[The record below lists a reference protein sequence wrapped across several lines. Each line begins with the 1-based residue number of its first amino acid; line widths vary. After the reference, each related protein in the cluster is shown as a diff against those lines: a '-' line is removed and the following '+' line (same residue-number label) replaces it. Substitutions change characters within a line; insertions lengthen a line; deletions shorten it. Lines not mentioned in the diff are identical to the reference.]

1 MSKIK
6 KAILYII
13 SLAMILAT
21 PVGKVSADEIVPEDN
36 EPSNMIELEEQDD
49 LEEESIVL
57 TTFTD
62 ENLQEAVLGEGV
74 EAEENQVFT
83 GLMPGFYEE
92 EESVEEISTFSLMTR
107 NAVAAAANDEILMTV
122 SELITDYNEGF
133 KLHTGNALEGAIASI
148 FHTGLWNHTHANE
161 IVYCIEADKVLEDGN
176 FGTTGAIDTTTL
188 LKNLTTN
195 RITTKGEI
203 FKMLG
208 RVLYLC
214 GPSTNKASEVRAS
227 TAEAPKYFA
236 TQMIIWMIIEGDMD
250 SNFIYYNTDNW
261 DQNGGYDYRT
271 MKYWATDP
279 PGGKSVKY
287 WFDKYLAELQASKKI
302 PSFSATSQSLAPT
315 YTMDGTSITLT
326 DQNNVVQYCSFTPS
340 NSNVT
345 ITKSGNKI
353 SISNPNSADF
363 TITIKN
369 TMADGAKEP
378 VPITATLATGVS
390 AQTTVIPS
398 TVNLA
403 DPVTAYT
410 KIKAQ
415 ILGSISG
422 KKVNGAG
429 AALSGA
435 TFGIYS
441 DAACTVS
448 AGDDVKSG
456 SDGSFKFS
464 NLQANNKTY
473 YIKEKSTP
481 DNSTY
486 VLNTSVYK
494 VTLTSSSPNQSLG
507 VNVVN
512 ELKDMTIT
520 ISKSVENTPS
530 TEKKDLSGYRFRIIG
545 KDNIGNSV
553 DVYTGY
559 TDVNGSVKHTLKPG
573 SYTVSEASPN
583 SSSHPEGLGAYVISY
598 TDGADFTVKGSDTNK
613 TIRVKNTWITAS
625 LKITKVNSENTD
637 QKINGATYKVY
648 KQNASGSYAEYLTLR
663 DNGNGI
669 YDTNGKNLTVG
680 SYYLQETGKPNHFV
694 LDNAKYYFSVTAAD
708 DGKEISLT
716 DMASNIH
723 EETPEKGSL
732 TIEKAVEDEDYL
744 PDSDKTFTFDIVGS
758 LNIGGTYTGS
768 VSITIPK
775 GSVSSSVTV
784 TNLNTGSYTVTEQN
798 TGAAESFIVPSAITK
813 NISVGET
820 SVFSFTGEN
829 RNILKR
835 GNVVLYKADAEYQ
848 NNLLTGA
855 EFSVYNKDTDE
866 YVGDMTPSGDTP
878 GYYYYALDS
887 KIATSGL
894 PFGNYYLV
902 ETKAPEYFL
911 LDTTKHYFTVNEAT
925 LGKTHSAEVIVT
937 GSSNRL
943 LNEPMTADAK
953 IIKVLEKYE
962 NAESLESAV
971 LNDIQ
976 FRLTGKAFTG
986 QEVDLLLTLG
996 KSETFDQQGHTITVT
1011 SVTDQVSNGYLYVE
1025 GLRLGNYKV
1034 EEVFGDDL
1042 YAYIKPEAQNLDL
1055 TSDGQI
1061 GEVSFDNIL
1070 RRGDVTIIKTS
1081 SSDSNM
1087 RVTGAVLELW
1097 IKDYWMSHEP
1107 DTSTSSSLKDENGKY
1122 IWKLLDTKTTDQNG
1136 EAVFENLV
1144 VGDYKI
1150 VEIKAP
1156 EGYQLLAEPV
1166 VFSLPY
1172 TDQLVW
1178 NTELDQEF
1186 FIAELEI
1193 LQMPSSGGY
1202 GSMPYIITGAS
1213 LVAAAGAG
1221 LFILS
1226 KGKKRDK

>member
-13 SLAMILAT
+13 ALAMILAT

-92 EESVEEISTFSLMTR
+92 EESVEETSTFSLMTR
-107 NAVAAAANDEILMTV
+107 NAVAAAANDEIIMTV

-353 SISNPNSADF
+353 SISNPSSADF

-494 VTLTSSSPNQSLG
+494 VTLTSSS
-507 VNVVN
+507 
-512 ELKDMTIT
+512 
-520 ISKSVENTPS
+520 
-530 TEKKDLSGYRFRIIG
+530 
-545 KDNIGNSV
+545 
-553 DVYTGY
+553 
-559 TDVNGSVKHTLKPG
+559 
-573 SYTVSEASPN
+573 
-583 SSSHPEGLGAYVISY
+583 
-598 TDGADFTVKGSDTNK
+598 
-613 TIRVKNTWITAS
+613 
-625 LKITKVNSENTD
+625 
-637 QKINGATYKVY
+637 
-648 KQNASGSYAEYLTLR
+648 
-663 DNGNGI
+663 
-669 YDTNGKNLTVG
+669 
-680 SYYLQETGKPNHFV
+680 
-694 LDNAKYYFSVTAAD
+694 
-708 DGKEISLT
+708 
-716 DMASNIH
+716 
-723 EETPEKGSL
+723 
-732 TIEKAVEDEDYL
+732 
-744 PDSDKTFTFDIVGS
+744 
-758 LNIGGTYTGS
+758 
-768 VSITIPK
+768 
-775 GSVSSSVTV
+775 
-784 TNLNTGSYTVTEQN
+784 
-798 TGAAESFIVPSAITK
+798 
-813 NISVGET
+813 
-820 SVFSFTGEN
+820 
-829 RNILKR
+829 
-835 GNVVLYKADAEYQ
+835 
-848 NNLLTGA
+848 
-855 EFSVYNKDTDE
+855 
-866 YVGDMTPSGDTP
+866 
-878 GYYYYALDS
+878 
-887 KIATSGL
+887 
-894 PFGNYYLV
+894 
-902 ETKAPEYFL
+902 
-911 LDTTKHYFTVNEAT
+911 
-925 LGKTHSAEVIVT
+925 
-937 GSSNRL
+937 
-943 LNEPMTADAK
+943 
-953 IIKVLEKYE
+953 
-962 NAESLESAV
+962 
-971 LNDIQ
+971 
-976 FRLTGKAFTG
+976 
-986 QEVDLLLTLG
+986 
-996 KSETFDQQGHTITVT
+996 
-1011 SVTDQVSNGYLYVE
+1011 
-1025 GLRLGNYKV
+1025 
-1034 EEVFGDDL
+1034 
-1042 YAYIKPEAQNLDL
+1042 
-1055 TSDGQI
+1055 
-1061 GEVSFDNIL
+1061 
-1070 RRGDVTIIKTS
+1070 
-1081 SSDSNM
+1081 
-1087 RVTGAVLELW
+1087 
-1097 IKDYWMSHEP
+1097 
-1107 DTSTSSSLKDENGKY
+1107 
-1122 IWKLLDTKTTDQNG
+1122 
-1136 EAVFENLV
+1136 
-1144 VGDYKI
+1144 
-1150 VEIKAP
+1150 
-1156 EGYQLLAEPV
+1156 
-1166 VFSLPY
+1166 
-1172 TDQLVW
+1172 
-1178 NTELDQEF
+1178 
-1186 FIAELEI
+1186 
-1193 LQMPSSGGY
+1193 
-1202 GSMPYIITGAS
+1202 
-1213 LVAAAGAG
+1213 
-1221 LFILS
+1221 
-1226 KGKKRDK
+1226 

>member
-1 MSKIK
+1 MSKIT
-6 KAILYII
+6 KAILYLI

-21 PVGKVSADEIVPEDN
+21 PVGKISAEELIPEDN
-36 EPSNMIELEEQDD
+36 KSSNMIELEERDVVED
-49 LEEESIVL
+49 NIVL
-57 TTFTD
+57 TIEAD

-92 EESVEEISTFSLMTR
+92 EESSEEISTFSLMTR
-107 NAVAAAANDEILMTV
+107 NGVATVANEEILMTV
-122 SELITDYNEGF
+122 SELTTNYNEGF

-188 LKNLTTN
+188 LKNLTTS
-195 RITTKGEI
+195 RITNKGEI

-250 SNFIYYNTDNW
+250 SNFVYYNTNNW

-315 YTMDGTSITLT
+315 YTMDGSSLTLT
-326 DQNNVVQYCSFTPS
+326 DSNNVVQYCSFTPS
-340 NSNVT
+340 NSNVSISKSGKT
-345 ITKSGNKI
+345 IT
-353 SISNPNSADF
+353 ISNQSSVDF

-410 KIKAQ
+410 KVKAQ

-422 KKVNGAG
+422 KKVNAKGS
-429 AALSGA
+429 ALSGA
-435 TFGIYS
+435 VFGIYS
-441 DAACTVS
+441 DAACKTS
-448 AGDDVKSG
+448 AGSDVTSG

-486 VLNTSVYK
+486 VVNPTVYK
-494 VTLTSSSPNQSLG
+494 ITLTSSSPNQSLSA
-507 VNVVN
+507 NVVN
-512 ELKDMTIT
+512 ELKDLT
-520 ISKSVENTPS
+520 ISINKSVSGTPS
-530 TEKKDLSGYRFRIIG
+530 TETKDLSGYRFRIIG
-545 KDNIGNSV
+545 KDSIGNSV
-553 DVYTGY
+553 DIYTGY
-559 TDVNGSVKHTLKPG
+559 TDSSGVVKQTLKPG

-583 SSSHPEGLGAYVISY
+583 SSTHPEGLGAYVISY
-598 TDGADFTVKGSDTNK
+598 TDGQDFTVKGTDTNK
-613 TIRVKNTWITAS
+613 VIRVNNTWITAS
-625 LKITKVNSENTD
+625 LTITKVNSENTN
-637 QKINGATYKVY
+637 QKISGATYQIY
-648 KQNASGSYAEYLTLR
+648 KQNASGSYGAYLTLT
-663 DNGNGI
+663 DNGDGT
-669 YDTNGKNLTVG
+669 YSTGASNLTVG
-680 SYYLQETGKPNHFV
+680 SYYLQESAKPDHFV
-694 LDNAKYYFSVTAAD
+694 LESTKYYFTVAAKD

-723 EETPEKGSL
+723 KENPEKGSL
-732 TIEKAVEDEDYL
+732 KMEKAIEDEAYL
-744 PDSDKTFTFDIVGS
+744 PKSDKTFTFDIEGK
-758 LNIGGTYTGS
+758 LNIGGTYNGS
-768 VSITIPK
+768 ISITIPA
-775 GSVSSSVTV
+775 GETSAAVTI
-784 TNLNTGSYTVTEQN
+784 TNLNTGSYTVTERN
-798 TGAAESFIVPSAITK
+798 SGPAESFIVPAAITK
-813 NISVGET
+813 SVKVGET

-835 GNVVLYKADAEYQ
+835 GNVVLYKADAEYKD
-848 NNLLTGA
+848 NLLTGA
-855 EFSVYNKDTDE
+855 AFSVYNKDTGE
-866 YVGDMTPSGDTP
+866 YVGDMTASGDTP
-878 GYYYYALDS
+878 GYYFFCLDS
-887 KIATSGL
+887 KISTSGL
-894 PFGNYYLV
+894 AFGNYYLV
-902 ETKAPEYFL
+902 ETKAPMYFK
-911 LDTTKHYFTVNEAT
+911 LDATKHYFTVNEET
-925 LGKTHSAEVIVT
+925 LSKEHSAEVIVT
-937 GSSNRL
+937 DSSNRF
-943 LNEPMTADAK
+943 LNMPMTADAK

-962 NAESLESAV
+962 HAESLESVV
-971 LNDIQ
+971 LGDIQ

-996 KSETFDQQGHTITVT
+996 KTESFEQQGHTIKVT
-1011 SVTDQVSNGYLYVE
+1011 SVTEGISKGYLYIE

-1034 EEVFGDDL
+1034 EEVFDDSL
-1042 YAYIKPEAQNLDL
+1042 YAYVEPASHTLDL

-1061 GEVSFDNIL
+1061 GEVTFENIL
-1070 RRGDVTIIKTS
+1070 RRGDVKIIKTS
-1081 SSDSNM
+1081 SGDSNLK
-1087 RVTGAVLELW
+1087 VAGATLELW
-1097 IKDYWMSHEP
+1097 IKDYWMSHET
-1107 DTSTSSSLKDENGKY
+1107 DTSTGSSLEDAKGKY
-1122 IWKLLDTKTTDQNG
+1122 IWKLLDTKTSDQNG
-1136 EAVFENLV
+1136 EVVFEDLV

-1150 VEIKAP
+1150 VETKAL
-1156 EGYQLLAEPV
+1156 EGYQLLTEPV

-1172 TDQLVW
+1172 GDEKVESLP
-1178 NTELDQEF
+1178 LDQEF
-1186 FIAELEI
+1186 YISQLEI
-1193 LQMPSSGGY
+1193 LHMPSSGGY
-1202 GSMPYIITGAS
+1202 GALPYIITGLSIA
-1213 LVAAAGAG
+1213 VAGAG
-1221 LFILS
+1221 AVYVLL
-1226 KGKKRDK
+1226 KGKKKDN